1 MSKSGKCA
9 YNFTVS
15 SHKYDYFNIIIRFNF
30 LIHADFSNMKIHVVS
45 MHELSKPWEGRVC
58 GRAHNLP
65 RIIFGNYNN

>member
-1 MSKSGKCA
+1 MACLVMIRIRVCNGGHVMSKSGKCA

-45 MHELSKPWEGRVC
+45 MHELSKP
-58 GRAHNLP
+58 
-65 RIIFGNYNN
+65 